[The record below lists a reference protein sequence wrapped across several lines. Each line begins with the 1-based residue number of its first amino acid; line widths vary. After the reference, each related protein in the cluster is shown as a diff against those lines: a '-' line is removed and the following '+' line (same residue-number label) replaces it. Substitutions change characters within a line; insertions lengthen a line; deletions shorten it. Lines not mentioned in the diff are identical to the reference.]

1 MSRGAGVFGNPVFP
15 LNFAVNLKMPPKMSI
30 LKNICIEDPRQLM
43 LKKKKKTIS
52 KILAG
57 LHF

>member
-1 MSRGAGVFGNPVFP
+1 MSGGAGVFGNPVFP

-43 LKKKKKTIS
+43 LKKKKKLS
-52 KILAG
+52 LK
-57 LHF
+57 F

>member
-1 MSRGAGVFGNPVFP
+1 MGAQGVFGNPVFP
-15 LNFAVNLKMPPKMSI
+15 LIFDVNLKMPQKMSI
-30 LKNICIEDPRQLM
+30 LKNTCIEDPRQLM
-43 LKKKKKTIS
+43 LKKKTTIS